1 MGVGVN
7 YPALRESHIE
17 KEGFRKKNIVKE
29 EFNINNIVRENVKGL
44 KPYSSA
50 RDEYVSDGTQ
60 MIFLDANEN
69 PFNNGVNRYP
79 DPQQRDLK
87 AVLSEQKG
95 VKVKNM
101 FLGNGSDEVLDL
113 IFRAFCEPN
122 RDNIIS
128 LPPTYG
134 MYKVLSGINAVENR
148 EVLLTKDFELD
159 VEGILS
165 AVDENSKIVFICSP
179 NNPTGNSFGE
189 MAILRLLNEFAGLIV
204 IDEAYIDFST
214 KESWLKRLSEF
225 QNLIITQTLSKAYGM
240 AGIRL
245 GMCFA
250 SQEIISILNK
260 IKPPYNVNELTQ
272 KRALEQVP
280 KIKSLKSEVAEILKQ
295 KGTLLKILNQ
305 IDFIQKIY
313 PSDANFVLVKVDN
326 ANKRYSQLLEKGIV
340 IRNRTTQSLCENSL
354 RFTIGTNAEN
364 LKLISA
370 LTEIA

>member
-1 MGVGVN
+1 M
-7 YPALRESHIE
+7 S
-17 KEGFRKKNIVKE
+17 
-29 EFNINNIVRENVKGL
+29 EFNINNIVRVNVKDL

-50 RDEYVSDGTQ
+50 RDEYVSDGKE

-69 PFNNGVNRYP
+69 PFDNGVNRYP
-79 DPQQRDLK
+79 DPQQRNLK
-87 AVLSEQKG
+87 AVLSGQKG
-95 VKVKNM
+95 VSVKNM
-101 FLGNGSDEVLDL
+101 LLGNGSDEVLDL

-148 EVLLTKDFELD
+148 EVLLTQDFELD
-159 VEGILS
+159 VEGILG
-165 AVDENSKIVFICSP
+165 AVDENSKIIFICSP
-179 NNPTGNSFGE
+179 NNPTGNSFHE

-204 IDEAYIDFST
+204 IDEAYIDFSG
-214 KESWLKRLSEF
+214 KKSWLKRLDKF
-225 QNLIITQTLSKAYGM
+225 PNLIITQTLSKAYGM

-245 GMCFA
+245 GLCFA
-250 SQEIISILNK
+250 SQEIIAILNK

-272 KRALEQVP
+272 KRALEQVA
-280 KIKSLKSEVAEILKQ
+280 KIELFKSEVAEILVQ
-295 KGTLLKILNQ
+295 KGTLLKVLNQ
-305 IDFIQKIY
+305 VYFIQKVY

-326 ANKRYSQLLEKGIV
+326 ANKRYGQLLEKGIV
-340 IRNRTTQSLCENSL
+340 IRNRTTQPLCENSL

-370 LTEIA
+370 LKEIA